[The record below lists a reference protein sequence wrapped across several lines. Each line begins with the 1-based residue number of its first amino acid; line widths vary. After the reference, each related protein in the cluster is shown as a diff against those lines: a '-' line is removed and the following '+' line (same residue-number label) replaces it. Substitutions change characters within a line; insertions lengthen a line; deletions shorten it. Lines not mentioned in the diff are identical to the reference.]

1 MLWWR
6 TIETAVKY
14 PLVLEGKY
22 QAFMGEISLW
32 FLIEN
37 IDGVAVVNVLRYLLI
52 QQTITMF
59 TQFPFLRE
67 TISR

>member
-1 MLWWR
+1 
-6 TIETAVKY
+6 
-14 PLVLEGKY
+14 
-22 QAFMGEISLW
+22 MGEISLW
-32 FLIEN
+32 FIEN